1 MIDQTPRKKKR
12 GFAYAGSG
20 AHVIMRAMKTLNV
33 DLGPRS
39 YPIHIGSGLLA
50 RPDLLRPHLHG
61 QRLVV
66 VSNETVSPLH
76 GERLKTLLAGQ
87 MPVWIDLPDGERF
100 KTLATVESI
109 LTRMLEARLDRGSTL
124 IAFGGG
130 VVGDIAGFAA
140 AIYQRGIDFIQIP
153 TTLLSQVD
161 SSVGG
166 KTGVNHPLGKNMIGA
181 FHQPRAVII
190 DIDTLR
196 TLPIRELRAGV
207 AEVIKY
213 GLIQDA
219 AFFAWL
225 EDHIEDL
232 LALEPATVVEAIHR
246 SCACKAEVVAADER
260 ESGRRALL
268 NLGHTFGHAIE
279 TGMGYGQWLHGEA
292 VGTGMA
298 MAARMSETLG
308 WLRPA
313 ERQRAET
320 LIARAGLQLHPPAEL
335 GAERFRELMAI
346 DKKVLDGRLRL
357 VLLKAIGSA
366 VVTGDFPPEA
376 LDATLPAR
384 ATASEASVD

>member
-1 MIDQTPRKKKR
+1 M
-12 GFAYAGSG
+12 A
-20 AHVIMRAMKTLNV
+20 AMKTLNV
-33 DLGPRS
+33 DLGARS
-39 YPIHIGSGLLA
+39 YPIHIGSGLLNDA
-50 RPDLLRPHLHG
+50 SLLAPHLRG

-76 GERLKTLLAGQ
+76 GDRLRAVLDGH
-87 MPVWIDLPDGERF
+87 PVTWIDLPDGERF
-100 KTLATVESI
+100 KTLATAESI

-140 AIYQRGIDFIQIP
+140 AIYQRGIDFIQVP

-196 TLPIRELRAGV
+196 TLPLRELRAGV

-213 GLIQDA
+213 GLIEDA
-219 AFFAWL
+219 GFFAWL
-225 EDHIEDL
+225 ESNIERV
-232 LALEPATVVEAIHR
+232 LALEPEAVIEAIHR

-279 TGMGYGQWLHGEA
+279 TGMGYGRWLHGEA

-298 MAARMSETLG
+298 MAARMSEAMG
-308 WLRPA
+308 WLQA
-313 ERQRAET
+313 SERERSEN
-320 LIARAGLQLHPPAEL
+320 LIARAGLQLQPPEEIDAA
-335 GAERFRELMAI
+335 GFRELMAI

-366 VVTGDFPPEA
+366 VVTADFPAEA
-376 LDATLPAR
+376 LEATLPA
-384 ATASEASVD
+384 ASSVPAGAD

>member
-1 MIDQTPRKKKR
+1 MP
-12 GFAYAGSG
+12 S
-20 AHVIMRAMKTLNV
+20 MKTLNV
-33 DLGPRS
+33 ELGQRS
-39 YPIHIGSGLLA
+39 YPIHIGRGLLG
-50 RPDLLRPHLHG
+50 DTTLLAPHLRG

-76 GERLKTLLAGQ
+76 GDRLRSLLAGH
-87 MPVWIDLPDGERF
+87 PVTWIDLPDGEQF

-130 VVGDIAGFAA
+130 VVGDITGFAA
-140 AIYQRGIDFIQIP
+140 AIYQRGIDFIQVP

-181 FHQPRAVII
+181 FHQPRAVLI

-196 TLPIRELRAGV
+196 TLPVRELRAGV

-213 GLIQDA
+213 GLIEDA
-219 AFFAWL
+219 EFFAWL
-225 EDHIEDL
+225 ESNIDSI
-232 LALEPATVVEAIHR
+232 LALAPEALIEAIHR
-246 SCACKAEVVAADER
+246 SCACKADVVAADER

-279 TGMGYGQWLHGEA
+279 TGMGYGHWLHGEA

-298 MAARMSETLG
+298 MAARMSEAMG
-308 WLRPA
+308 WLREDERERA
-313 ERQRAET
+313 ER
-320 LIARAGLQLHPPAEL
+320 LIARAGLQLHPPEEIDA
-335 GAERFRELMAI
+335 ARFRELMAI
-346 DKKVLDGRLRL
+346 DKKVMDGRLRL

-366 VVTGDFPPEA
+366 VVTSEFPAQA
-376 LDATLPAR
+376 LAATLPAV
-384 ATASEASVD
+384 APAPSGVD